1 MNLTSL
7 QPVQVC
13 ITDLAQIHQ
22 TVGSILYRRFK
33 SFRCSGS
40 NLNWKYA
47 VQRLLNLSKFCPWLL
62 KEF

>member
-22 TVGSILYRRFK
+22 TAGSILYHRFK

-40 NLNWKYA
+40 NLNRKYA
-47 VQRLLNLSKFCPWLL
+47 ARRHSLSN
-62 KEF
+62 